1 MLIKSIL
8 VFAFIALDVF
18 TGFLKALYNKD
29 IDSSA
34 LRKGLLHKASEVL
47 VFGTSVLLEYSV
59 QYIELGIDLP
69 LSGAVTIYIVGM
81 ELTSIIE
88 NLCEVN
94 PRLYNL
100 FKPYLLKLRS
110 TDDDDKTKRN

>member
-1 MLIKSIL
+1 MLVKSII
-8 VFAFIALDVF
+8 VFAFIVLDII

-34 LRKGLLHKASEVL
+34 LRKGLLHKASEAMIFAISL
-47 VFGTSVLLEYSV
+47 LLEFAV

-69 LSGAVTIYIVGM
+69 LSGVVSVYIAGM
-81 ELTSIIE
+81 EATSIIE

-94 PRLYNL
+94 PKL
-100 FKPYLLKLRS
+100 FKLLKPYLLKLQNG
-110 TDDDDKTKRN
+110 DNDDKN